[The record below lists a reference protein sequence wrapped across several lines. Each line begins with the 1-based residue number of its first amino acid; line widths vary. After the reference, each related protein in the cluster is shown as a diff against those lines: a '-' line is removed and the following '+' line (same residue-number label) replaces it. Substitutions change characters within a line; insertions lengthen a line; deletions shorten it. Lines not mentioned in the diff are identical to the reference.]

1 MMLCDYLRTLPPS
14 HLYDLYETLYLPQT
28 KVTLSEAELCEQIV
42 TYWDDPAHWD
52 RFVRALSPFER
63 RAMTRLALH
72 ERCPIDAF
80 MEEAASLGLL
90 ILYRE
95 QNRYEMPDDVRVQLL
110 ARLPSLGDL
119 LGAHEPGDA
128 DGTAPV

>member
-1 MMLCDYLRTLPPS
+1 MMLCDYLLTLPSS
-14 HLYDLYETLYLPQT
+14 HLYDLYETLYSPET
-28 KVTLSEAELCEQIV
+28 KVNHTDAQLREQIV
-42 TYWDDPAHWD
+42 AYWEDSAHWD
-52 RFVRALSPFER
+52 EFVKALSPFER

-72 ERCPIDAF
+72 ERCRIDAF

-95 QNRYEMPDDVRVQLL
+95 QNRYEMPDDIRVRLL
-110 ARLPSLGDL
+110 ERLPSLGDL
-119 LGAHEPGDA
+119 LVAQEPGDA